1 MTIKDQDVQA
11 ILEKYKKRLDPKIN
25 TINADKTN
33 YSFSRDFSKEYI
45 DFRKDLLGK
54 TTTFYENLCNNS
66 EKIVQVKPDKKLIP
80 ELIKSI
86 ETTHMNITYIGASSF
101 ATLMGFLIIFL
112 GIIYGAV
119 NFILTKDLFS
129 ILIPLL
135 IILMGA
141 LIIKPLTKIPNYL
154 ATRWRLRASN
164 QMVLC
169 ILYIVMYM
177 RHTSNLEHALKFA
190 IDHIQE
196 PLSLDLRKV
205 FFDVEDGKYSTLKE
219 SLDNYLESWR
229 DYNLEFV
236 NSFHLIEGSLYEPN
250 ESRRIELLDRSLEMM
265 LTGTYEK
272 MMHYSQNLKNPITM
286 IHMLGVVLPILGLVI
301 LPLVSSFIKQI
312 SIMNKI
318 IGLVLLYNIFL
329 PIIVFVTATN
339 ILSKRPTGYGQSDLK
354 VNMKSSWFFPVLI
367 MGLFIIIGLIPFIW
381 GFVAPTKDFTIGF
394 LGNFFSYQCIED
406 SASNVCY
413 GPYGVGSLLFSLLIP
428 LGLAFGLSMYYS
440 SKTKKAIKIIQE
452 TRILEQE
459 FSGSLFQLGN
469 RIGDGVPAEVALET
483 VGDNMKGTPTGN
495 FFRLVTQNIRNLGM
509 DVEESIFNLKNGAI
523 LNYPSPLIQGS
534 MEVLV
539 ESSKKG
545 PKVVATSLISISN
558 YVSQIHNVN
567 ERLKDLLSDV
577 MSSISSQI
585 NFLAPVIAGIVVG
598 IASMI
603 VTVIGYLANLIQTS
617 AANNATEGSIANISA
632 ISSFLSIY
640 DTIPSYYFQIII
652 GLYVVEIIYVLTVMS
667 NGIENGADKIT
678 EEHEIG
684 RNMKKSILIYF
695 LVSLLVIIIFNALA
709 YTVLKSTNI

>member
-1 MTIKDQDVQA
+1 M
-11 ILEKYKKRLDPKIN
+11 
-25 TINADKTN
+25 
-33 YSFSRDFSKEYI
+33 
-45 DFRKDLLGK
+45 
-54 TTTFYENLCNNS
+54 CNSS
-66 EKIVQVKPDKKLIP
+66 EKLIQIKPDKKIIS

-101 ATLMGFLIIFL
+101 ATLIGFLIIFF
-112 GIIYGAV
+112 GIIYGSI
-119 NFILTKDLFS
+119 NFIVTKDIFS

-135 IILMGA
+135 VILMGA
-141 LIIKPLTKIPNYL
+141 LLIKPLTKIPNYL
-154 ATRWRLRASN
+154 ATRWRLKASN

-169 ILYIVMYM
+169 ILYVVMYM

-205 FFDVEDGKYSTLKE
+205 FFDVEDGKYPTLKE

-236 NSFHLIEGSLYEPN
+236 NAFHLIEGSLYEPN
-250 ESRRIELLDRSLEMM
+250 ESRRIELLDRSLDMM

-301 LPLVSSFIKQI
+301 LPLVSSFIKQV

-329 PIIVFVTATN
+329 PVIVLVTATN

-354 VNMKSSWFFPVLI
+354 VKMKSNWFIPVLI
-367 MGLFIIIGLIPFIW
+367 MGFFIVLGLIPFIW
-381 GFVAPTKDFTIGF
+381 GFVAPTQDFKISF
-394 LGNFFSYQCIED
+394 LGNFFDYKCLND
-406 SASNVCY
+406 SSSNICY
-413 GPYGVGSLLFSLLIP
+413 GPYGVGSLLLSLFIP
-428 LGLAFGLSMYYS
+428 LGLSMGLSIYYG
-440 SKTKKAIKIIQE
+440 SKTKKAIKIIEE
-452 TRILEQE
+452 TKTLEQE

-483 VGDNMKGTPTGN
+483 VGENMHGTPTGN
-495 FFRLVTQNIRNLGM
+495 FFKLVTQNIRNLGM
-509 DVEESIFNLKNGAI
+509 DVENAIFNLKNGAI
-523 LNYPSPLIQGS
+523 LNYPSPLVQSS

-539 ESSKKG
+539 ESSRKG

-603 VTVIGYLANLIQTS
+603 VTVIGYLANMIQESTL
-617 AANNATEGSIANISA
+617 NASEGSVANISA

-652 GLYVVEIIYVLTVMS
+652 GLYIVEIIYVLTVMS

-678 EEHEIG
+678 EENELG
-684 RNMKKSILIYF
+684 KNMKKSLLIYF
-695 LVSLLVIIIFNALA
+695 IVSLLVIIIFNALA
-709 YTVLKSTNI
+709 YTVLRSTNVA